1 MHQADSSQDYDQ
13 PGHHDKILKA
23 ARIAAPSQKGTPL
36 RTAGAIWKLCKEI
49 CPNVRSISLA
59 ENQLQ
64 SLQPMSISSLVA
76 TFLELAN
83 LSLAGN
89 QLGLFSDLNAL

>member
-1 MHQADSSQDYDQ
+1 MSRQNHRA
-13 PGHHDKILKA
+13 
-23 ARIAAPSQKGTPL
+23 PL

-49 CPNVRSISLA
+49 CPNVQSISLA

-83 LSLAGN
+83 LYLAGN